1 MIFSELYGAY
11 YHAVAQILKRAVE
24 HPLEKD
30 EIRSIAEKYAFGES
44 AWSIESALTEG
55 RWQLISPDGTTP
67 VKGEP
72 AMPLTLLQKRWLKA
86 IFLDPRIR
94 LFQEEPVELYDVP
107 PLFTPE
113 DIRIFDRYLDG
124 DDYSDETYRAN
135 FRLILDAIRHQ
146 YPLSIDTE
154 NHHKGREGRVRHIV
168 LLPKYLEYSEKDDKF
183 RLLGLGRRHGGTVN
197 LGRIIRC
204 ERCTENCEAGFSQ
217 RVPPRTRKVIFELID
232 ERNAVERVLLH
243 FAHFEKQAEK
253 LGDGRFKV
261 TVYYD
266 KNDET
271 ELVIRILSFGPM
283 VKVTAPAHFRNLIK
297 ERLVSQKNCRP

>member
-11 YHAVAQILKRAVE
+11 YHAVAQILKRAAE
-24 HPLEKD
+24 HPLQKD

-44 AWSIESALTEG
+44 AWNIESALTEEK
-55 RWQLISPDGTTP
+55 WQLISPDGTTP
-67 VKGEP
+67 LKKEP
-72 AMPLTLLQKRWLKA
+72 AMPLTLLQKRWLNA
-86 IFLDPRIR
+86 VFMDPRIR
-94 LFQEEPVELYDVP
+94 LFQEEPMELYDVP

-113 DIRIFDRYLDG
+113 DVRIFDRYLDG
-124 DDYSDETYRAN
+124 DDYSDETYREN
-135 FRLILDAIRHQ
+135 FRLILDAIKHQ
-146 YPLSIDTE
+146 YPLSIDME
-154 NHHKGREGRVRHIV
+154 SRHQGRVRRMV

-183 RLLGLGRRHGGTVN
+183 RLFGLGHRRSGTVN
-197 LGRIIRC
+197 LGRIVKC
-204 ERCTENCEAGFSQ
+204 ERCTENYKAGFSQ
-217 RVPPRTRKVIFELID
+217 RIPPRTRKVIFELID

-283 VKVTAPAHFRNLIK
+283 VKVTAPTHFRNLIK
-297 ERLVSQKNCRP
+297 ERLASQKSCNS